1 MFCQGVLDEVDAA
14 KAIFSV
20 LSALEACHTL
30 SICYG
35 DVKPGNFL
43 LTSMYPSVAHLLDPS
58 KPKGDLKLKAV
69 DFGCAEYCPEG
80 CSLMQ
85 GLSGTPGG
93 EMGGLPAVVCC
104 CVKPCCHSLVGT
116 GSHGP
121 GLPPYVCS
129 LHTPAVRGDLNDA
142 CIAAWCSK
150 NLSGLTLL
158 QHACMRWH

>member
-1 MFCQGVLDEVDAA
+1 MMCWCVCCCCVMSCQGVLDEVDAA
-14 KAIFSV
+14 KAIYSV

-80 CSLMQ
+80 CSLMP
-85 GLSGTPGG
+85 GLSGTPGEG
-93 EMGGLPAVVCC
+93 DGRPAGCRVLLCKAMLSQPGGNWGSWTGVAGICLQPARR
-104 CVKPCCHSLVGT
+104 PSSAL
-116 GSHGP
+116 
-121 GLPPYVCS
+121 
-129 LHTPAVRGDLNDA
+129 
-142 CIAAWCSK
+142 
-150 NLSGLTLL
+150 
-158 QHACMRWH
+158 